1 MSREWRNLIVSFIG
15 VMVGGLLITGAAR
28 AASFDITFYG
38 VRFPA
43 TPIQPNISDY
53 TNIFTGTF
61 EIADSALGIPNNLI
75 LFRDPAFLAFDASFT
90 TAVRTYDFN
99 LQDPLIKVPGDLVP
113 SVTLIPAQGIR
124 LDSAG
129 SPQRF
134 DTPASAFGNTARFID
149 LHFPGLGAPP
159 EMALIDDDTTATLP
173 DVLLADG
180 SIVRADNPRAGG
192 AVARFAGEWTFNG
205 LAFGDNV
212 MFEGLYSLTPVAA
225 SPNPVPEPASLL
237 LFGSGLVG
245 LVGRVAWRSRR
256 HR

>member
-1 MSREWRNLIVSFIG
+1 MNTAWRKLIVGFIG
-15 VMVGGLLITGAAR
+15 FMIGGLLTSGAAR
-28 AASFDITFYG
+28 AASFDMTFYG
-38 VRFPA
+38 VRYPA
-43 TPIQPNISDY
+43 TPFQPNISDY

-75 LFRDPAFLAFDASFT
+75 LL
-90 TAVRTYDFN
+90 VRTYDFN
-99 LQDPLIKVPGDLVP
+99 LDDPLTRVPGDTFI
-113 SVTLIPAQGIR
+113 SGGSSFTIPAQGIR

-134 DTPASAFGNTARFID
+134 DTPTSAFSNTARFID
-149 LHFPGLGAPP
+149 SHFPGLGAPP

-173 DVLLADG
+173 YVLLADG
-180 SIVRADNPRAGG
+180 SIVRADNPLAGG

-212 MFEGLYSLTPVAA
+212 TFEGLYSLTPLAA

-245 LVGRVAWRSRR
+245 LVGRAVWRKRR
-256 HR
+256 ER